1 MKESLVGLTTIAI
14 LFGLVWLSQGD
25 IYTAKNNIEKYENYK
40 EKEVENEV
48 VEVVD
53 ELPISE
59 EEVQDI
65 YVEEKTT
72 AEYIDPCGI
81 CKNINDV
88 DINANYNEAYT
99 NMYDNFTFSEA
110 FKLCRQCQGN
120 DGIFY
125 WKDNLY
131 LTKIK
136 QKEINVVEKEI
147 TEPKTPPTKTHE
159 TVNSK

>member
-1 MKESLVGLTTIAI
+1 MKESLIGLSTIAI

-25 IYTAKNNIEKYENYK
+25 IYTTKDYIEEYENYEDNENQNLK
-40 EKEVENEV
+40 DTHVESIEEENE
-48 VEVVD
+48 D
-53 ELPISE
+53 NKRYADGISSE
-59 EEVQDI
+59 IV
-65 YVEEKTT
+65 
-72 AEYIDPCGI
+72 DPCDV
-81 CKNINDV
+81 CKNINDPN
-88 DINANYNEAYT
+88 INANYDQSYT

-136 QKEINVVEKEI
+136 QKETNVVEKEI